1 MQRRLPLLKEY
12 AQIKQ
17 NMDLQEQLHIKMKQ
31 EQGNMYASGRGS
43 NPSGGISAFRG
54 GASTDGM
61 LDHGVPMIADSNSE
75 AMHS

>member
-1 MQRRLPLLKEY
+1 
-12 AQIKQ
+12 
-17 NMDLQEQLHIKMKQ
+17 MKQ
-31 EQGNMYASGRGS
+31 EQSNMYASGRGS

-75 AMHS
+75 AIQSVGAAGVGEDLQQMYDRVMGAEG

>member
-1 MQRRLPLLKEY
+1 
-12 AQIKQ
+12 
-17 NMDLQEQLHIKMKQ
+17 MKQ
-31 EQGNMYASGRGS
+31 EQSNMYASGRGS

-75 AMHS
+75 AVMS

>member
-1 MQRRLPLLKEY
+1 
-12 AQIKQ
+12 
-17 NMDLQEQLHIKMKQ
+17 MKQ
-31 EQGNMYASGRGS
+31 EQSNMYASGRGS

-75 AMHS
+75 AVMSQERAGAGAAGVGDDL